1 MNCGRLGQ
9 QLLSDILRS
18 YAHITIFF
26 YFSSFEITFPV
37 QHCFPFCYSG
47 LTIFAL
53 FSLLVVSPLDDAAFD
68 DMVGKANPPS

>member
-1 MNCGRLGQ
+1 M
-9 QLLSDILRS
+9 
-18 YAHITIFF
+18 TVFF

-37 QHCFPFCYSG
+37 QHCFPFCCSG

-53 FSLLVVSPLDDAAFD
+53 FWLLVVSPLDDAAFD